1 MAPASADALTARLV
15 AAHTSGPL
23 AQRVRTAG
31 PNGAGKSTLYRAQVR
46 EGILGPPLEF
56 VSADLHER
64 EYALPA
70 WAQRVLDG
78 TATE

>member
-31 PNGAGKSTLYRAQVR
+31 PNGAGKFTLYRAQVR
-46 EGILGPPLEF
+46 EGILGPPLAF
-56 VSADLHER
+56 VNADLHAR
-64 EYALPA
+64 EHALPA
-70 WAQRVLDG
+70 RAQRVLDG